1 MRARLVMGWI
11 GYVVISTSVSS
22 VQGTVQES
30 PGTARRCA
38 SRRAA
43 QTQAARLPT
52 GVPGKIYEF
61 SEINLD
67 LTVESDAKCVHWVAQ
82 PIPHVL
88 TERYFA

>member
-1 MRARLVMGWI
+1 MDRW
-11 GYVVISTSVSS
+11 SS
-22 VQGTVQES
+22 DDGGET
-30 PGTARRCA
+30 TA
-38 SRRAA
+38 
-43 QTQAARLPT
+43 T

-82 PIPHVL
+82 PIPHGL

>member
-1 MRARLVMGWI
+1 MCPGYVSTRARACVRGCCGLR
-11 GYVVISTSVSS
+11 VV
-22 VQGTVQES
+22 
-30 PGTARRCA
+30 RR
-38 SRRAA
+38 SNF
-43 QTQAARLPT
+43 T

>member
-1 MRARLVMGWI
+1 MAWLHGRHEGGVLLRRRRQLARV
-11 GYVVISTSVSS
+11 
-22 VQGTVQES
+22 
-30 PGTARRCA
+30 
-38 SRRAA
+38 
-43 QTQAARLPT
+43 T

>member
-1 MRARLVMGWI
+1 MASAVNSVGRSRLAVYW
-11 GYVVISTSVSS
+11 
-22 VQGTVQES
+22 
-30 PGTARRCA
+30 
-38 SRRAA
+38 
-43 QTQAARLPT
+43 
-52 GVPGKIYEF
+52 VPGKIYEF